1 VSAWV
6 VMAIVIGLF
15 FVIGIIVG
23 VITVIALS
31 AIRR

>member
-1 VSAWV
+1 MSAWV